1 MSRRLMMTMTAL
13 LVLAEGTRIVYAQ
26 QKTDFSGTWKLME
39 YRYGDK
45 VMSTKNPIVSGA
57 PLNCG
62 VQCTITQTAESLT
75 VSRKP
80 SPSGETPRGESV
92 FLDGRSMANRMTATL
107 AGPVLRLTQAFAHI
121 TVTQTVVR
129 EGNKLIMVTTVAES
143 PTAPY
148 SLTYERSPVG
158 R

>member
-1 MSRRLMMTMTAL
+1 MIGRLTLIVTAL
-13 LVLAEGTRIVYAQ
+13 LFLSVGGPIVYAQ
-26 QKTDFSGTWKLME
+26 PKTDFSGKWTLVD

-62 VQCTITQTAESLT
+62 VQCTIAQTAESLT
-75 VSRKP
+75 VSRSP
-80 SPSGETPRGESV
+80 SPSGERAREESV
-92 FLDGRSMANRMTATL
+92 FLDGRSMANQMTATSEG
-107 AGPVLRLTQAFAHI
+107 AVLRLTQAFANI
-121 TVTQTVVR
+121 AVTQTLAR
-129 EGNKLIMVTTVAES
+129 EGNKLIMITTVAQS

-148 SLTYERSPVG
+148 KLTYERSPAG